1 MRQFILEIV
10 DTTFALVFQMARVG
24 GESKPGNILTRSYM
38 HWPAAHYIVDG
49 FVSSTAH
56 PSQIENPYPKKI

>member
-1 MRQFILEIV
+1 
-10 DTTFALVFQMARVG
+10 MARVG